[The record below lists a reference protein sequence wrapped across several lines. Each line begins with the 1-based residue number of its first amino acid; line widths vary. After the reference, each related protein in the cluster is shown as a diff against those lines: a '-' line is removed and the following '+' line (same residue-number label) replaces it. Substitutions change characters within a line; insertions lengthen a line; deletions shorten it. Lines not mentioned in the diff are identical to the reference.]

1 MQAKL
6 RAAATCIVVAI
17 RLESNGLSGMLSY
30 EAPSGSEFAFDSSGD
45 DGLCV
50 LSNLE
55 VLSVPGNALTGR
67 LPRAPIVPTQ
77 RKASGDENGRDQS
90 SQPGTSMQMAVS
102 RDEPAACLPRLRVLN
117 IAYNAISGALP
128 AWLLAGEALTS
139 LDVSHNLLAYPSEE
153 LVSLAYRN
161 GRVVACSG
169 VPPMSCRAFGD
180 EWQLKADAPNECVQ
194 CTMEKPW
201 PLVTHVAV
209 LSAFFL
215 FGGTYAVMMILRPN
229 NLKHLFSTIGIL
241 IAHLQTLTIVGNLRL
256 AWPDSAH
263 VVSLHPQPWSPSLR
277 SIICSPPT
285 GSLLPCG
292 FVPTLAQV
300 MSYMVINGLQ
310 LEAVRPECV
319 FEGGESEIPWF
330 FIFGFA
336 KVAIPLSL
344 LLSLSITRWTL
355 KLVFHKRLR
364 NALESQGDD
373 TSMQRADMLEA
384 RLDKLELLETVVF
397 GLILVT
403 SWQSIWDLWDARNTG
418 SDELSSMLALAGAAL
433 GLTLFVVQ
441 VLFVTR
447 YFINY
452 RSMIAA
458 EKAGAAFQA
467 HKKNLHSSRNSA
479 RLQYRLSYTTK
490 RFASHA
496 AHW

>member
-1 MQAKL
+1 
-6 RAAATCIVVAI
+6 
-17 RLESNGLSGMLSY
+17 
-30 EAPSGSEFAFDSSGD
+30 
-45 DGLCV
+45 
-50 LSNLE
+50 
-55 VLSVPGNALTGR
+55 
-67 LPRAPIVPTQ
+67 
-77 RKASGDENGRDQS
+77 
-90 SQPGTSMQMAVS
+90 
-102 RDEPAACLPRLRVLN
+102 
-117 IAYNAISGALP
+117 
-128 AWLLAGEALTS
+128 
-139 LDVSHNLLAYPSEE
+139 
-153 LVSLAYRN
+153 
-161 GRVVACSG
+161 
-169 VPPMSCRAFGD
+169 
-180 EWQLKADAPNECVQ
+180 
-194 CTMEKPW
+194 
-201 PLVTHVAV
+201 
-209 LSAFFL
+209 
-215 FGGTYAVMMILRPN
+215 
-229 NLKHLFSTIGIL
+229 
-241 IAHLQTLTIVGNLRL
+241 
-256 AWPDSAH
+256 
-263 VVSLHPQPWSPSLR
+263 
-277 SIICSPPT
+277 
-285 GSLLPCG
+285 
-292 FVPTLAQV
+292 
-300 MSYMVINGLQ
+300 MVINGLQ

-384 RLDKLELLETVVF
+384 RLDKLELFETVVF